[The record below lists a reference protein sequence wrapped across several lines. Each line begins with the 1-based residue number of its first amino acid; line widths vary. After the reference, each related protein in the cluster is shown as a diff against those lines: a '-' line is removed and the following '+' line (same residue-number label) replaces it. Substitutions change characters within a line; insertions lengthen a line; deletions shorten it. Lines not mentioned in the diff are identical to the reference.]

1 VFLQT
6 VNMSAGRNADPEANY
21 LQAWRLH
28 RRMTQEDLAR
38 AVDTTGAVIS
48 LLESGARGLSAKWLR
63 RLAPALGTTPG
74 FLLDHHPEDIPTDVM
89 EIWGNIPQGQR
100 DQAMRVLETFRK
112 AS

>member
-6 VNMSAGRNADPEANY
+6 VNMSAGRKNLPEVNH

-28 RRMTQEDLAR
+28 RRMTQEELAK

-74 FLLDHHPEDIPTDVM
+74 FLLDHHPDDIPTDVM
-89 EIWGNIPQGQR
+89 EIWGDIPASQR
-100 DQAMRVLETFRK
+100 DQAIRVLEAFRK